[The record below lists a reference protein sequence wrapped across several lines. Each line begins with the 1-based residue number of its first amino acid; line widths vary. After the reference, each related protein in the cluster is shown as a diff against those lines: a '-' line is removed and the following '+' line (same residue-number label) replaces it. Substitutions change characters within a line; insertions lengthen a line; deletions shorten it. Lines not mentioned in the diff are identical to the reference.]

1 MSEPVAVERVYLRD
15 YRPPDFLV
23 PFVRLDFD
31 LSPDATRVRSALSV
45 SRNSGDTQPLCLDGE
60 DLELLAVRIDGK
72 SLSQDCYTLTSH
84 SLTIHDVPDKFDLEI
99 ENRINPRTNTKL
111 EGLYLSGGNFC
122 TQCEPEGFRRITYFL
137 DRPDVLSDYTVTIR
151 APQKSCPVLLSNGNN
166 VSSRMLPDGRHELTW
181 HDPHPKPC
189 YLFALVG
196 GDLQHIEDHY
206 TTVSGREVSLRIYA
220 VERDLGQCGHAMDA
234 LKKSMHW
241 DEVRY
246 GREYDLDCFNIVA
259 VEDFNMGAMENK
271 GLNVFNTRYVLALP
285 ETATD
290 SDYQAVTGVIGHEYF
305 HNWSGNR
312 VTCRDWFQLSLKEGF
327 TVFRDQQFSAELGS
341 VGVKRIEDANLVRTH
356 QFREAAGPM
365 AHPVRPDSYAEINN
379 FYTLT
384 VYLKGA
390 EVVRMLASLL
400 GPDLFRRGCDL
411 YFERYDGQAVTT
423 DDFVSAMEDVADM
436 DLSQFRLWYDQAST
450 PKLTARSTYDAV
462 NRRYTLW
469 LSQHC
474 GSAAGDD
481 ETTAPFHIPVAVA
494 LFDRAG
500 GPLTTRLGLQT
511 DSAHEHIL
519 SLTQSEQAFVFDDVQ
534 DVPVASLLRRFS
546 APVELET
553 NQTDDDLIVLMGH
566 DNDPFNRWDAGQRL
580 ASKEILR
587 ALAHCESGE
596 PFSLDDGF
604 AGGFHTLLLAQ
615 LEDTAFQAFALRL
628 PEETYLSSL
637 TEIIEPDPL
646 HQSRKVVK
654 QALATLFRTD
664 FERLYHALSP
674 AGPARID
681 AKDAGRRALRNVC
694 LSYLMALEEPQTAGL
709 ALEQL
714 TSADNMTDAL
724 AALNELAR
732 SPHPERTEAL
742 GAFYQRWEDYP
753 LVVDKW
759 FRVQAI
765 SDLPGTLSDVQRLT
779 EHEKFQLGN
788 PNKVHA
794 LLGTFSHANPLHF
807 HAADGKGYQF
817 ITEQILRIDA
827 ANPQVAARL
836 VSAFNLWR
844 RYNAERQQLMRAELE
859 RIQSS
864 AGLSRDV
871 SEIVER
877 VLA

>member
-462 NRRYTLW
+462 KRRYTLW

-481 ETTAPFHIPVAVA
+481 ETAPFHIPVAVA

-534 DVPVASLLRRFS
+534 EVPVASLLRRFS

-654 QALATLFRTD
+654 QALATLFWTD

>member
-1 MSEPVAVERVYLRD
+1 MSDPVTVERVYLRD

-31 LSPDATRVRSALSV
+31 LSPDATLVRSVLSV
-45 SRNSGDTQPLCLDGE
+45 CRNSSDTQPLCLDGE
-60 DLELLAVRIDGK
+60 DMELLAVRIDGK
-72 SLSQDCYTLTSH
+72 TLSQDSYSLTER
-84 SLTIHDVPDKFDLEI
+84 SLTIHDVPDTFDLEI
-99 ENRINPRTNTKL
+99 ENRIKPRANTKL

-122 TQCEPEGFRRITYFL
+122 TQCEPEGFRRITYIL
-137 DRPDVLSDYTVTIR
+137 DRPDVLSEYTVTVR
-151 APQKSCPVLLSNGNN
+151 APQKNCPVLLSNGNN
-166 VSSRMLPDGRHELTW
+166 ISSRTLPDGMHEVTW

-206 TTVSGREVSLRIYA
+206 TTASGREVNLRIYA
-220 VERDLGQCGHAMDA
+220 VERDLDQCGHAMDS

-246 GREYDLDCFNIVA
+246 GREYDLDRFNIVA

-290 SDYQAVTGVIGHEYF
+290 ADYQAVAGVIGHEYF

-341 VGVKRIEDANLVRTH
+341 AGVKRIEDANLVRTH

-411 YFERYDGQAVTT
+411 YFERHDGQAVTT
-423 DDFVSAMEDVADM
+423 DDFVSAMEDVAEI

-450 PKLTARSTYDAV
+450 PKLTAQSTYDAGK
-462 NRRYTLW
+462 RRYTLS

-474 GSAAGDD
+474 ESTTGDD
-481 ETTAPFHIPVAVA
+481 KTAPFHIPVAVA

-500 GPLTTRLGLQT
+500 EPLTTRLEPQT
-511 DSAHEHIL
+511 DGAHEHML
-519 SLTQSEQAFVFDDVQ
+519 SLTRSEQAFVFEDVKEA
-534 DVPVASLLRRFS
+534 PVTSLLRRFS

-553 NQTDDDLIVLMGH
+553 NQSDEDLLVLMGH

-587 ALAHCESGE
+587 ALTHCESGE
-596 PFSLDDGF
+596 PFYLDDGF
-604 AGGFHTLLLAQ
+604 ARGFHTLLVSQ
-615 LEDTAFQAFALRL
+615 LEDAAFQAFALRL

-637 TEIIEPDPL
+637 TEIIEPDRL

-654 QALATLFRTD
+654 QALAARFRID
-664 FERLYHALSP
+664 FERLYRILSP
-674 AGPARID
+674 VGPARID
-681 AKDAGRRALRNVC
+681 AKDAGRRALRNAC
-694 LSYLMALEEPQTAGL
+694 LSFLMALEEPQTAGL

-714 TSADNMTDAL
+714 AGADNMTDAL
-724 AALNELAR
+724 GALTELAR
-732 SPHPERTEAL
+732 SPHPVRSEAL
-742 GAFYQRWEDYP
+742 GMFYQRWEGYP

-759 FRVQAI
+759 FRVQAV
-765 SDLPGTLSDVQRLT
+765 SDLPGTLTDVKRLT

-788 PNKVHA
+788 PNKVRA
-794 LLGTFSHANPLHF
+794 LLGAFSHANPLHF
-807 HAADGKGYQF
+807 HAADGTGYQF
-817 ITEQILRIDA
+817 ITAQILRIDPD
-827 ANPQVAARL
+827 NPQVAARL
-836 VSAFNLWR
+836 VSAFNLWQ
-844 RYNAERQQLMRAELE
+844 RYNTERQHLMRAELE
-859 RIQSS
+859 QIQST

>member
-1 MSEPVAVERVYLRD
+1 MSEPATIERVYLQD
-15 YRPPDFLV
+15 YRPPDFLITSV
-23 PFVRLDFD
+23 NLDFE
-31 LSPDATRVRSALSV
+31 LAPDTTLVRSVLSV
-45 SRNSGDTQPLCLDGE
+45 SRNSSNIQALRLDGE
-60 DLELLAVRIDGK
+60 DLELLAVRIDGQA
-72 SLSQDCYTLTSH
+72 LAQECYTLTEQ
-84 SLTIHDVPDKFDLEI
+84 SLTIHDVPDRFELEI
-99 ENRINPRTNTKL
+99 ENRINPCSNTKL

-137 DRPDVLSDYTVTIR
+137 DRPDVLSEYSVTIR
-151 APQKSCPVLLSNGNN
+151 APHQSCPVLLSNGNN
-166 VSSRMLPDGRHELTW
+166 ISCRMLPGGMHQVTW
-181 HDPHPKPC
+181 HDPYPKPC

-206 TTVSGREVSLRIYA
+206 TTAGGRKVCLRIYA
-220 VERDLGQCGHAMDA
+220 VKRDLGQCRHAMDA
-234 LKKSMHW
+234 LKQSMHW

-290 SDYQAVTGVIGHEYF
+290 QDYQAITGVIGHEYF

-341 VGVKRIEDANLVRTH
+341 AGVKRSEDANLVRTH

-411 YFERYDGQAVTT
+411 YFERHDGQAVTT
-423 DDFVSAMEDVADM
+423 DDFVTAMEDVAEI
-436 DLSQFRLWYDQAST
+436 DLAQFRLWYDQACT
-450 PKLTARSTYDAV
+450 PKLTARSTYEAQSG
-462 NRRYTLW
+462 RYTLT
-469 LSQHC
+469 LCQHC
-474 GSAAGDD
+474 ESTPGVDS
-481 ETTAPFHIPVAVA
+481 TSPFHIPVAAA

-500 GPLTTRLGLQT
+500 EPLMTRLEPLAT
-511 DSAHEHIL
+511 STHEHML
-519 SLTQSEQAFVFDDVQ
+519 SLTKNEQEFVFEDVRKA
-534 DVPVASLLRRFS
+534 PVISLLRGFS
-546 APVELET
+546 APVELEID
-553 NQTDDDLIVLMGH
+553 QPDDDVLVLMGH

-587 ALAHCESGE
+587 AFSHCKSDE

-604 AGGFHTLLLAQ
+604 ACGFHNILQAQ
-615 LEDTAFQAFALRL
+615 LDDASFQAFALRL
-628 PEETYLSSL
+628 PEEAYLSNF
-637 TEIIEPDPL
+637 TEVIEPVQL
-646 HQSRKVVK
+646 HQARKAVK
-654 QALATLFRTD
+654 QALASRFRAD
-664 FERLYHALSP
+664 FERLYHVLSP
-674 AGPARID
+674 SGPAGID
-681 AKDAGRRALRNVC
+681 SADTGRRALRNAC
-694 LSYLMALEEPQTAGL
+694 LSYLMTLEEPQTARL
-709 ALEQL
+709 ALDQL
-714 TSADNMTDAL
+714 ASADNMTDAV
-724 AALNELAR
+724 AALAELAR
-732 SPHPERTEAL
+732 SPHPERSEAL
-742 GAFYQRWEDYP
+742 EQFYRRWESYP
-753 LVVDKW
+753 LVMDKW
-759 FRVQAI
+759 FRAQAV
-765 SDLPGTLSDVQRLT
+765 SDLPGTLEHVQKLT

-794 LLGTFSHANPLHF
+794 LLGAFSHTNPLHF
-807 HAADGKGYQF
+807 HAADGPGYTF
-817 ITEQILRIDA
+817 ITDQILKIDP

-844 RYNAERQQLMRAELE
+844 RYNTERQRLMRSELE
-859 RIQSS
+859 RIQSTV
-864 AGLSRDV
+864 GLSRDV
-871 SEIVER
+871 SEIIER
-877 VLA
+877 VLT